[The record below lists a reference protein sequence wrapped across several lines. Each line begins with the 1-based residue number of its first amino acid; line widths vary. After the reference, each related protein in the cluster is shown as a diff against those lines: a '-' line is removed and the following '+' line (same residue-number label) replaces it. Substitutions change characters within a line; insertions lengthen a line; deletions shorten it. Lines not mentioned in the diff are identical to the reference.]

1 MIRREGRHPT
11 ARSSERGGW
20 GVARCI
26 GPGRYNSLPLN
37 STLYFAYAS
46 FLDPDRIGAVS
57 PHARFLFTAHFPET
71 RLVFVDS
78 EAAEG
83 LPSLL
88 AEAGHTVWG
97 GVFEVPDSEVPA
109 LIDAEEGEGRVA
121 GWDAKAVDREGNKHD
136 CLTFVAKASPNGD
149 RRPGDEHLESMVKG
163 AKHWSLPAGWVMGLE
178 DLGEDPLF
186 S

>member
-1 MIRREGRHPT
+1 
-11 ARSSERGGW
+11 
-20 GVARCI
+20 
-26 GPGRYNSLPLN
+26 
-37 STLYFAYAS
+37 
-46 FLDPDRIGAVS
+46 
-57 PHARFLFTAHFPET
+57 
-71 RLVFVDS
+71 LVFVDS
-78 EAAEG
+78 EVAEG

>member
-1 MIRREGRHPT
+1 MIRQSRAPRPGRPT
-11 ARSSERGGW
+11 LTLPSRAARSSR
-20 GVARCI
+20 
-26 GPGRYNSLPLN
+26 PGRYNQLLVN
-37 STLYFAYAS
+37 TTLYFAYAS
-46 FLDPDRIGAVS
+46 FLDPDRIGDVA
-57 PHARFLFTAHFPET
+57 PRARFLFTAHFPET
-71 RLVFVDS
+71 KLVFIDS
-78 EAAEG
+78 EGAEG

-88 AEAGHTVWG
+88 ADAGHTVWG
-97 GVFEVPDSEVPA
+97 GVFEVPDEEVPA

-136 CLTFVAKASPNGD
+136 CLTFVAKASPNGE
-149 RRPGDEHLESMVKG
+149 RHPGQGHLASMIKG

>member
-1 MIRREGRHPT
+1 MK
-11 ARSSERGGW
+11 AS
-20 GVARCI
+20 
-26 GPGRYNSLPLN
+26 
-37 STLYFAYAS
+37 LYFAYAS

-57 PHARFLFTAHFPET
+57 PHAQFLFTAHFPET

-78 EAAEG
+78 DEADG

-97 GVFEVPDSEVPA
+97 GVFEVPDDEVAA
-109 LIDAEEGEGRVA
+109 LTDAEEGEGRVA
-121 GWDAKAVDREGNKHD
+121 GWEFKAVDREGNKHD

-149 RRPGDEHLESMVKG
+149 RHPSPDHLQSMIKG
-163 AKHWSLPAGWVMGLE
+163 ARHWALPAGWVMGLE
-178 DLGEDPLF
+178 DLGGDPLF